1 MKKIKI
7 NEGKIRSIVS
17 ESMKQMLLESINT
30 PQELISLLGGNPT
43 KAVFNTISILNFLNK
58 NGVINGFDTEKIGNL
73 IMLNNQQRLD
83 NYRLPADNF
92 DSETDDFGDDD
103 EEYGGLGRL

>member
-7 NEGKIRSIVS
+7 NEEKLRSIVS
-17 ESMKQMLLESINT
+17 ESMKQILLESINT

-43 KAVFNTISILNFLNK
+43 KAVFNTINILNFLNK
-58 NGVINGFDTEKIGNL
+58 NGVINGFNTEKIGNL
-73 IMLNNQQRLD
+73 IMGNDQQRLD
-83 NYRLPADNF
+83 SYGLPADDF
-92 DSETDDFGDDD
+92 DSESDDFDDYD